1 MCQFQCARHRSDRA
15 NIWNRDTEMEWCTG
29 VGGCVSHGP
38 ISPPRL
44 PSPGSYWPNDVS
56 PPLPLNLPSIG
67 SLLGFKCYCLAH
79 FVDNACFLLLLAN
92 DDDEDVFHVWAFLFS
107 DWSVDEFIG
116 IDCINWQTAQMTI
129 CGGEAGMRLD
139 EGRGGG
145 MMVWCIG
152 MKSLIMALDKWIAK
166 SSWF

>member
-29 VGGCVSHGP
+29 VGVVFPMGLFQ
-38 ISPPRL
+38 PPG
-44 PSPGSYWPNDVS
+44 SPGSYWPNDVS

>member
-29 VGGCVSHGP
+29 VGVVFPMGLFHP
-38 ISPPRL
+38 PPRVRIGQMM
-44 PSPGSYWPNDVS
+44 SP

-129 CGGEAGMRLD
+129 CGRRGWD
-139 EGRGGG
+139 EVRWGTWGWDDGLMHWDEKFNYG
-145 MMVWCIG
+145 IG
-152 MKSLIMALDKWIAK
+152 
-166 SSWF
+166 